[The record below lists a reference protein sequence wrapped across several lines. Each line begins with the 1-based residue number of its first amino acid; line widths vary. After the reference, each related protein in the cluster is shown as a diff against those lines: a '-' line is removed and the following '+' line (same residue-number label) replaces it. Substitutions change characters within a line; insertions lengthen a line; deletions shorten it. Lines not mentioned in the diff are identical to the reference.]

1 MFVGSEDWIWVAN
14 NFAYLLG
21 PKIKF
26 KLPMVKFVHHSIV
39 WVFLITIA
47 SLKIETHLLNHIV
60 ALALIAEIFFKMAQ
74 NIPIINLNPFACVIE
89 RLEKWTQITPRA
101 NISFSKDR
109 QSIPPISLY
118 GTHKSKNIT
127 ILLCL

>member
-1 MFVGSEDWIWVAN
+1 MGFSYQWSVAC
-14 NFAYLLG
+14 
-21 PKIKF
+21 
-26 KLPMVKFVHHSIV
+26 
-39 WVFLITIA
+39 
-47 SLKIETHLLNHIV
+47 LKIETHLLNHIV

-118 GTHKSKNIT
+118 GTHNSK
-127 ILLCL
+127 ILPYFFASSLGLLYTLKRATSSQLQKANLT

>member
-1 MFVGSEDWIWVAN
+1 MQ
-14 NFAYLLG
+14 
-21 PKIKF
+21 
-26 KLPMVKFVHHSIV
+26 
-39 WVFLITIA
+39 
-47 SLKIETHLLNHIV
+47 ETQLLNSIA
-60 ALALIAEIFFKMAQ
+60 ALALIAEFFFKMVQ

-89 RLEKWTQITPRA
+89 RLEKWTQITPRP

-109 QSIPPISLY
+109 RSIPQISLY